1 MFDSIVA
8 ALTATYPLDTMFDQ
22 TNLRNVHYVAS
33 LIGAVMALYVMQLW
47 TVGSLAISD
56 DCFVA
61 WHGRR
66 FALLFVA
73 LSMLWSLSYQDTK
86 GWMPWPSDVAL
97 SIAVD
102 LFLLSSIIVAF
113 KKKRL
118 AG

>member
-1 MFDSIVA
+1 MSNTIVA
-8 ALTATYPLDTMFDQ
+8 ALTANYSIDTMFDQ
-22 TNLRNVHYVAS
+22 CDLRNVHYVAS
-33 LIGAVMALYVMQLW
+33 LIGAIMALYVMQLW
-47 TVGSLAISD
+47 TVGSLAISA

-61 WHGRR
+61 RHARR
-66 FALLFVA
+66 FSLLLVA